1 MNMYEL
7 TSATDTPVVF
17 YAEGYE
23 SARTY
28 LIDRLGLTSL
38 FDAGSIKLGPAEKV
52 RRDWEHWSFWVTGT
66 IDGDPYEEE
75 ISYALTDSPASE
87 PENAREG
94 DLILKYEQARDALNC
109 SCCGEYGV
117 VYGQCPYLEAE
128 GPLLYPAFAEAR
140 SALVGYR
147 AQVYGASTP
156 IPCGP
161 EDLFQ
166 EVH

>member
-1 MNMYEL
+1 MQEL
-7 TSATDTPVVF
+7 IT
-17 YAEGYE
+17 YAITEDFT
-23 SARTY
+23 R
-28 LIDRLGLTSL
+28 
-38 FDAGSIKLGPAEKV
+38 
-52 RRDWEHWSFWVTGT
+52 
-66 IDGDPYEEE
+66 
-75 ISYALTDSPASE
+75 E

-94 DLILKYEQARDALNC
+94 ELIREYEQARAALDC

-147 AQVYGASTP
+147 AQAYGASTP